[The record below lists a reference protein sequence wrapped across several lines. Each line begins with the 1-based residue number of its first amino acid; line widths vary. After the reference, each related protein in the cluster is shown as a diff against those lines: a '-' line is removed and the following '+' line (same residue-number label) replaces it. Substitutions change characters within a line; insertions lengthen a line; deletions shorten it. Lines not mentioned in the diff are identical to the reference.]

1 MEHNLERFI
10 DAQEHDFLLAL
21 KEIRAGC
28 KKSHW
33 IWYIF
38 PQLKQLGR
46 SSMAKYYGIEN
57 IKEAK
62 EYLMHPVLGARLN
75 EICTALLALEIDDP
89 YKIMGS
95 VDGMKLRS
103 SMTLFSL
110 SSDNNSIF
118 DAVLNKFFNGEKD
131 PQTIELILKTP
142 NQD

>member
-1 MEHNLERFI
+1 METLMEHNLERFI

-21 KEIRAGC
+21 KEIRAGR
-28 KKSHW
+28 KQSHW

-46 SSMAKYYGIEN
+46 SSVAKYYGIED

-95 VDGMKLRS
+95 VDGMKLR
-103 SMTLFSL
+103 
-110 SSDNNSIF
+110 
-118 DAVLNKFFNGEKD
+118 
-131 PQTIELILKTP
+131 
-142 NQD
+142 

>member
-1 MEHNLERFI
+1 
-10 DAQEHDFLLAL
+10 
-21 KEIRAGC
+21 
-28 KKSHW
+28 
-33 IWYIF
+33 
-38 PQLKQLGR
+38 
-46 SSMAKYYGIEN
+46 
-57 IKEAK
+57 
-62 EYLMHPVLGARLN
+62 MHSVLGARLN

-131 PQTIELILKTP
+131 RQTIELLLKTS
-142 NQD
+142 N